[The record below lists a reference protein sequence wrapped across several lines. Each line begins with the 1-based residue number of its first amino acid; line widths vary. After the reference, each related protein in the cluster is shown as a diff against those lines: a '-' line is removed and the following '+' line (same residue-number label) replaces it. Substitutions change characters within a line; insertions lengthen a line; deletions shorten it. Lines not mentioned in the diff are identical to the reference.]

1 MNVVETY
8 SLHADF
14 FICLLKEDKTLRIIA
29 GKARGHKLIPPA
41 TMETRPTLDRV
52 KEAMFSSIQS
62 YVPEGSVLDVF
73 AGTGSLGLEA
83 ASRGANEVYLFDK
96 SSATFPLLKENVEN
110 LKFQEV
116 CFPMNIDAYVG
127 MKQLASKGKKFNIIF
142 IDPPYCKEMIPE
154 TLKIVKEHKMLA
166 EDGIIVT
173 KIDSIETIYEGYED
187 IKLTKSKKYGNTTV
201 CYYKYEE
208 K

>member
-1 MNVVETY
+1 
-8 SLHADF
+8 
-14 FICLLKEDKTLRIIA
+14 LRIIA
-29 GKARGHKLIPPA
+29 GKARGRKLISPA

-62 YVPEGSVLDVF
+62 YIPEAVVVDVF
-73 AGTGSLGLEA
+73 SGTGSLGLEA
-83 ASRGANEVYLFDK
+83 ASRGAREVYLFDK
-96 SSATFPLLKENVEN
+96 SSVTFPLLKQNVEN
-110 LKFQEV
+110 LKFQDF
-116 CFPMNIDAYVG
+116 CFPINTDSYAG
-127 MKQLASKGKKFNIIF
+127 LKQLSSQGKKFNIIF

-154 TLKIVKEHKMLA
+154 AMKIVKENEMLK

-173 KIDSIETIYEGYED
+173 KIDTIEAIYDGYEN

-201 CYYKYEE
+201 CYYKYEG

>member
-1 MNVVETY
+1 M
-8 SLHADF
+8 
-14 FICLLKEDKTLRIIA
+14 RIIA
-29 GKARGHKLIPPA
+29 GKARGRKLVSPA

-52 KEAMFSSIQS
+52 KEAMFSSVQS
-62 YVPEGSVLDVF
+62 YIPGAVVVDVF

-96 SSATFPLLKENVEN
+96 SSVTFPLLKENVDN
-110 LKFQEV
+110 LKFQDF
-116 CFPMNIDAYVG
+116 CFPMNIDAYEG
-127 MKQLASKGKKFNIIF
+127 LKKLAGNGKKFDIIF

-154 TLKIVKEHKMLA
+154 AMKIVKEKELLK

-173 KIDSIETIYEGYED
+173 KIDTIEEIYDGYED
-187 IKLTKSKKYGNTTV
+187 IKLLKSKKYGNTTV
-201 CYYKYEE
+201 CYYKRQEG

>member
-1 MNVVETY
+1 M
-8 SLHADF
+8 
-14 FICLLKEDKTLRIIA
+14 RIIA

-52 KEAMFSSIQS
+52 KEAMFSSIQL
-62 YVPEGSVLDVF
+62 YIPEGTIVDVF

-83 ASRGANEVYLFDK
+83 ASRGASEVYLFDK
-96 SSATFPLLKENVEN
+96 SEITFPLLQENVKN
-110 LKFQEV
+110 LKFEDI
-116 CFPMNIDAYVG
+116 CFPIKTDAY
-127 MKQLASKGKKFNIIF
+127 IIF

-154 TLKIVKEHKMLA
+154 AMKIVKENNLLK

-173 KIDSIETIYEGYED
+173 KIDTIEEIYSGYD
-187 IKLTKSKKYGNTTV
+187 NIKLLKSKKYGNTTV